1 MSMLQ
6 MHEMDM
12 SPGGSVEI
20 YIRYMHYWHTY
31 TYGIHELYMG
41 TDWVTELVSEV
52 CSGSLGNYILV
63 GTVSVW
69 RSEAPVV

>member
-1 MSMLQ
+1 M
-6 MHEMDM
+6 
-12 SPGGSVEI
+12 

-31 TYGIHELYMG
+31 TYGIHEQDMG
-41 TDWVTELVSEV
+41 VTDRVTELVSEV